1 MLAAVDVSSFTQK
14 SRRGFHSRKP
24 GKDKTNSCQCIRVE
38 AAAYGLQ
45 IKHTDGQ
52 HVGWEVCE
60 WWTLAVETQTGDL
73 WVTRIIQKQTLP
85 TQWCHDQHFPQ
96 GIEISNGRTKH
107 TRNHHAYCLNWPPDK
122 QNTSFLRVG
131 VRANQI
137 SNINR
142 PTWLWCKRRIRK
154 RY

>member
-73 WVTRIIQKQTLP
+73 WVTRIIQKL
-85 TQWCHDQHFPQ
+85 CQHSDVMINIFHKESKFPMA
-96 GIEISNGRTKH
+96 E
-107 TRNHHAYCLNWPPDK
+107 
-122 QNTSFLRVG
+122 QNTHETTTPIVWTGHLINKTRRFFASAYVQTKSVTLIGPHDCG
-131 VRANQI
+131 V
-137 SNINR
+137 
-142 PTWLWCKRRIRK
+142 KEE
-154 RY
+154 